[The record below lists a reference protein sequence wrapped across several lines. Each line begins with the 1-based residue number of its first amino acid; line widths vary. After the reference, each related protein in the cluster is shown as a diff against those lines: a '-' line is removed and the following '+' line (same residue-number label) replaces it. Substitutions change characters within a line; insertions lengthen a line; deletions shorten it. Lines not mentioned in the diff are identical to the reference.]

1 MEYKNGD
8 IFMAELGNE
17 YEGSIQGGERPVLIV
32 SNNKANEYSQVITI
46 IPISSRVTKKKL
58 PTHVKV
64 EKCGLAK
71 PSIVLAEQ
79 ITSINKTQLLSK
91 IGSICQT
98 EYEKRV
104 KNAIGIQLAM

>member
-1 MEYKNGD
+1 
-8 IFMAELGNE
+8 MAELGNE

-32 SNNKANEYSQVITI
+32 SNNKANEHSPVITI
-46 IPISSRVTKKKL
+46 IPISSKMTKRNL

-64 EKCGLAK
+64 EKCGLTK
-71 PSIVLAEQ
+71 PSIILAEQ
-79 ITSINKTQLLSK
+79 ITSINKTRLLSK

-104 KNAIGIQLAM
+104 KSAIEIQLAI